1 MKTSMIPGMS
11 HKIILQLASVAL
23 LAAAST
29 GTAETITITP
39 DLTCSWRYDQYTD
52 QNGTYGPYRTYP
64 IGHGLTGLVAGD
76 NADYR
81 TIWQFKLDT
90 LGITADDVISA
101 TLNWTGT
108 PIWGGYLL
116 GIDRVNSDFNNWDAV
131 PMYGGGA
138 PITNYKFNGS
148 GSNDLTSTFK
158 FVLTNS
164 TATSGL
170 ALRFYIE
177 GASPAVNV
185 AGNISNV
192 TIQVTTRPSYA
203 LWASTNAG
211 GQTADLDWDNDG
223 VTNGVEY
230 FMNAAPGFTA
240 NPVLDS
246 SNKITWTNGDNIRSS
261 EYGTRFVVQTSAD
274 LTTWEDV
281 AEGDLDSNNGSL
293 SYILTGAGKQFAR
306 LKVMP

>member
-1 MKTSMIPGMS
+1 MIPGIN

-29 GTAETITITP
+29 GTAETITINAYSYARFDSYGANVGVSGP
-39 DLTCSWRYDQYTD
+39 DNIIA
-52 QNGTYGPYRTYP
+52 NGNT
-64 IGHGLTGLVAGD
+64 LTGLIGD
-76 NADYR
+76 APAWGGVNQDYR
-81 TIWQFKLDT
+81 TIWQFQLDT

-101 TLNWTGT
+101 TVSWTGS
-108 PIWGGYLL
+108 PIWGGYKL
-116 GIDRVNSDFNNWDAV
+116 GIDRVNSDFTTWNTF
-131 PMYGGGA
+131 PMYDGGSA
-138 PITNYKFNGS
+138 ITNYKFNGS
-148 GSNDLTSTFK
+148 GSNDLTSPFK
-158 FVLTNS
+158 NALTNS

-170 ALRFYIE
+170 ALRFYCA
-177 GASPAVNV
+177 GNPGDYV

-203 LWASTNAG
+203 LWASTNTG

-246 SNKITWTNGDNIRSS
+246 SNKITWTNGGNISS
-261 EYGTRFVVQTSAD
+261 YKYGTQFVVETSSD
-274 LTTWEDV
+274 LTTWDEV
-281 AEGDLDSNNGSL
+281 AEGDLETNDGSL